1 MTTQEILES
10 YIQFFKARG
19 HALTPNVSL
28 VPSGDSTLLFTN
40 SGMFPL
46 VPYLSGEPHPLGKR
60 IVNVQRA
67 VRFDD
72 LEVVGDN
79 RHTTCFHMLGNW
91 GLGDYFKAEQ
101 LPWIWD
107 FLIQDLNLDVNRLYA
122 TVFAGDEFSPRDE
135 ESIKLIKAIYQK
147 YGVVACEGER
157 IFAYSGNWWKRGDAV
172 GELGGPDSEIFYY
185 IGDGDGVGQNPEDN
199 EDEFIEIGNSVFM
212 QFKKTV
218 DGWGELSQKNID
230 FGGGLERLAMVV
242 QGAKD
247 IFETDSFWPII
258 ETLQKIS
265 GIDYKSE
272 AVDSVPKRAMR
283 ILADHIR
290 AVVFM
295 AMDGVTPSNKDQGYV
310 MRRYLRRIVRYARKL
325 GITNTIAGK
334 LVPTVVEMFA
344 WLYPDLPRYSSE
356 IISSFSSEEDKFC
369 HLIKSIENDKVYKD
383 SLFHAAELNFTHASR
398 ASGAAY
404 DIFQRAGY
412 PPDMMLE
419 DLVSANPDL
428 SDKRFQDAFS
438 VEYKKLMNEHQSKS
452 RAGAEQKF
460 KGGLA
465 DHSEQVTRYHTA
477 THLLHWA
484 LRQVLGESVIQ
495 HGSNITGERLRF
507 DFNFN
512 EKLTDDQVG
521 KVEELVNAQIKK
533 SLPVNFVMMQKEEAE
548 KTGAIHAFNEKY
560 PDEVKVYYIG
570 SDINSAISKEFCG
583 GPHVKNTSEI
593 GEVEVYKQ
601 ESVGKGLRRV
611 YLRNK

>member
-212 QFKKTV
+212 QFKKTA
-218 DGWGELSQKNID
+218 DGWEELSQKNID

-272 AVDSVPKRAMR
+272 AAGSVPKRAMR

-310 MRRYLRRIVRYARKL
+310 MRRYLRRIVRFARHL
-325 GITNTIAGK
+325 GIKNAIAGQ
-334 LVPTVVEMFA
+334 LVPTVVEMFV
-344 WLYPDLPRYSSE
+344 WMYPDLAE
-356 IISSFSSEEDKFC
+356 KQTDLIGIFNEEEEKFGQTLVRAL
-369 HLIKSIENDKVYKD
+369 HVVEKRLTGFVGGSDELSQIAFD
-383 SLFHAAELNFTHASR
+383 LFQSV
-398 ASGAAY
+398 
-404 DIFQRAGY
+404 GY
-412 PPDMMLE
+412 PPEMLLE
-419 DLVSANPDL
+419 EARDRGFDISENDFMLT
-428 SDKRFQDAFS
+428 
-438 VEYKKLMNEHQSKS
+438 YKAHFAKHQVGS

>member
-1 MTTQEILES
+1 MTTKEILES
-10 YIQFFKARG
+10 YINYFKARG

-91 GLGDYFKAEQ
+91 SLGDYFKSEQ

-107 FLIQDLNLDVNRLYA
+107 FLIQDLHLDVNRLYA
-122 TVFAGDEFSPRDE
+122 TVFAGDAFSPRDE
-135 ESIKLIKAIYQK
+135 ESIRLIKAIYQK
-147 YGVVACEGER
+147 YGVEAREGER
-157 IFAYSGNWWKRGDAV
+157 IFAYAGNWWKRGDAV

-185 IGDGDGVGQNPEDN
+185 IGDGDGIGQNPEDN

-218 DGWGELSQKNID
+218 DGWEELSQKNID

-258 ETLQKIS
+258 ETLQEVS
-265 GIDYKSE
+265 DIDYQSE
-272 AVDSVPKRAMR
+272 AKDSVPKRAMR

-310 MRRYLRRIVRYARKL
+310 MRRYLRRIVRFARKL
-325 GITNTIAGK
+325 GIKNAIAGQ
-334 LVPTVVEMFA
+334 LVPAVAEMFA
-344 WLYPDLPRYSSE
+344 WMYPGLVGKQTDLIGIFNEEEEKFGQTLVRAYSVVEKKLAGFVGGSDELAQIAFDLFQSVGYPSE
-356 IISSFSSEEDKFC
+356 MLLEEARDRGFDVT
-369 HLIKSIENDKVYKD
+369 ENDFMMAYKEY
-383 SLFHAAELNFTHASR
+383 FANHQAGSR
-398 ASGAAY
+398 
-404 DIFQRAGY
+404 Q
-412 PPDMMLE
+412 
-419 DLVSANPDL
+419 
-428 SDKRFQDAFS
+428 
-438 VEYKKLMNEHQSKS
+438 
-452 RAGAEQKF
+452 GAEQKF

-465 DHSEQVTRYHTA
+465 DHSEQVTKYHTA

-484 LRQVLGESVIQ
+484 LREVLGESVIQ

-507 DFNFN
+507 DFNYE
-512 EKLTDDQVG
+512 EKLTDDQVL
-521 KVEELVNAQIKK
+521 KVEELVNEQIKK
-533 SLPVNFVMMQKEEAE
+533 SLPVSFVMMQKEEAE

-560 PDEVKVYYIG
+560 PDEVKV
-570 SDINSAISKEFCG
+570 
-583 GPHVKNTSEI
+583 
-593 GEVEVYKQ
+593 
-601 ESVGKGLRRV
+601 
-611 YLRNK
+611 